1 MGITP
6 PLARIISRRS
16 GIQRSMLL
24 MAARTGT
31 MWLNATLCA
40 IYMSEHCMRGW
51 TTLLDFLVLRPCCI
65 FVYGKNKIRTYR

>member
-51 TTLLDFLVLRPCCI
+51 TTFLDR
-65 FVYGKNKIRTYR
+65 